1 MSAVRNARKKGV
13 SKPVRSPIRERG
25 RLRNGAN
32 PEMISF
38 SETPPVPAVKHR
50 LEYRTI
56 QISRS
61 MVNPNISNSQE
72 QLPSVSLV
80 IEVCT
85 VEGSDARNVVKLGLN
100 PAVNS
105 AMVACLEVIESE
117 LSFKEST
124 KTENAMPITKS
135 RDDGRESGK
144 RSGV

>member
-1 MSAVRNARKKGV
+1 
-13 SKPVRSPIRERG
+13 
-25 RLRNGAN
+25 
-32 PEMISF
+32 MISF

-61 MVNPNISNSQE
+61 TTTKSNISNYLE